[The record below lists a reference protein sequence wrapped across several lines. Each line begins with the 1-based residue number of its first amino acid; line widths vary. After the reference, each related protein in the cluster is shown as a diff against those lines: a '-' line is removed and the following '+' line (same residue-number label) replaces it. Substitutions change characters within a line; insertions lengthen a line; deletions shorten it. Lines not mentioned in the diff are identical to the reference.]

1 MRPGIGASR
10 GVSRGPASSEFGTA
24 NRFSTVLLRPPRAAR
39 ASVSPVS
46 RCAPGRG
53 LPIAQSAPPPGPH
66 AAGPRP
72 HRWQPKT
79 PPQAKPTLRHTTPT
93 GRAVPGRSVVRKPV
107 WHDCK
112 RRAVTSPRW
121 LQRRGGMTVMR
132 RARNHPGGRSRRPG
146 LQIIFRPAS
155 ACRPRDLRITG
166 VSRSGYSAA
175 AEAAK
180 GDGLGFEQRGA
191 ASLMGS
197 APMQG

>member
-1 MRPGIGASR
+1 
-10 GVSRGPASSEFGTA
+10 VSLAPRTGLARCCCGPT
-24 NRFSTVLLRPPRAAR
+24 RAAR

-72 HRWQPKT
+72 HGWQPKT

-93 GRAVPGRSVVRKPV
+93 GGAVPGRSVVRKHV

-121 LQRRGGMTVMR
+121 RQCRGGMTVMR
-132 RARNHPGGRSRRPG
+132 RARNHPAGRSRRPRP
-146 LQIIFRPAS
+146 QII
-155 ACRPRDLRITG
+155 
-166 VSRSGYSAA
+166 
-175 AEAAK
+175 
-180 GDGLGFEQRGA
+180 LGQLLLAVAVIF
-191 ASLMGS
+191 ASLTLV
-197 APMQG
+197 APATARPLKRLKGTA